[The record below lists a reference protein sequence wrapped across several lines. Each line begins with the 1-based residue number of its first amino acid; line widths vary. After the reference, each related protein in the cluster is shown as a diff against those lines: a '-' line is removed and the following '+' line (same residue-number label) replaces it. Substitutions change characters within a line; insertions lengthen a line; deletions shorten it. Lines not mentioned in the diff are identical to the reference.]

1 MSSKIH
7 SALSSIKT
15 YLLRPRTPLVG
26 EPTHYSGRM
35 VQYGYPMSGNRG
47 GQPSRRRGK
56 KVPPPVLSPADLD
69 ELFPEQIY
77 HADPADDKG
86 DSENVYNHE
95 NLASPAPVA
104 DTDAGVSCGHEDISN
119 NDMQRSCSICI
130 EELMDGEHVR
140 VLSCR
145 HVFHADCIKLWL
157 VERHAIC
164 PMCKVKF
171 GRTEAE
177 TAASP
182 Q

>member
-26 EPTHYSGRM
+26 EPARSWPDGR
-35 VQYGYPMSGNRG
+35 YGYPMSGNRG
-47 GQPSRRRGK
+47 GQPSSRRGK

-77 HADPADDKG
+77 HADPADEG
-86 DSENVYNHE
+86 DSENVHNHGKSC
-95 NLASPAPVA
+95 LRPPAA